1 VWGWAGV
8 LVLAVAALLV
18 TGLVLGPAG
27 TLDGLNA
34 AVRDALRDAPGVLGE
49 GDDVAE
55 LVADLGYRAVW
66 VPTALVLA
74 WFARW
79 RQLAV
84 YLGVVNVVAAVGHV
98 TAGDA
103 ALSRAVRSG
112 VTGSVDVV
120 AVPAWPILVVAVMLT
135 GSLFALLPHGRAR
148 RWGWAVGILVLA
160 GVAAERIAL
169 GFDPPVPSVGSA
181 VLGCSIAALAFLLL
195 APERE
200 FPVDYRRRIR
210 AHLELDRER
219 TGRVVAAVRD
229 QLGVEVTGVH
239 PYRLLGSRGST
250 PCRLTVAGPPGVLFG
265 KLYAT
270 PHLRSDRWYKLARV
284 LRYGRLEDEGPFAS
298 VRRLAEHEDY
308 LLRLLRDG
316 GVRVPEPFGVVEVL
330 PGREYL
336 LVTEFVPGA
345 VEILEALPGTTEPA
359 DDGAADAVVDDA
371 LAQVRRLWAAGAA
384 HRDIKPSNVLVQDGR
399 VVLVDVSFGEIR
411 PSRWRQDVD
420 LANMLLVL
428 ALLVGPERVVQ
439 RAVRVFEPRE
449 LAEALAASGS
459 VTVPRQLQRLVDES
473 GKDLP
478 AELRALLPEHPAIR
492 IQRWSAR
499 RLLLALATVGG
510 ILTVAVL
517 VTINLRAGGLL

>member
-1 VWGWAGV
+1 
-8 LVLAVAALLV
+8 
-18 TGLVLGPAG
+18 
-27 TLDGLNA
+27 
-34 AVRDALRDAPGVLGE
+34 
-49 GDDVAE
+49 
-55 LVADLGYRAVW
+55 
-66 VPTALVLA
+66 VPTAAVLA

-84 YLGVVNVVAAVGHV
+84 YVGVVNVVAAVGHV

-103 ALSRAVRSG
+103 ALSRAVRTG
-112 VTGSVDVV
+112 VTGSAEAL
-120 AVPAWPILVVAVMLT
+120 AVPAWPILVVAVMVT
-135 GSLFALLPHGRAR
+135 GSLFALLPRGRAR
-148 RWGWAVGILVLA
+148 RWGWVVGVLVLA
-160 GVAAERIAL
+160 GVAVERIAHGL
-169 GFDPPVPSVGSA
+169 DPAVPTLGSA

-210 AHLELDRER
+210 AHLELDEVR
-219 TGRVVAAVRD
+219 TRRVVTAVRD
-229 QLGVEVTGVH
+229 QLGVEVTAVH

-250 PCRLTVAGPPGVLFG
+250 PCRLTLAGGPPGVLFG

-308 LLRLLRDG
+308 MLRLLRDA
-316 GVRVPEPFGVVEVL
+316 GVRVPEPSGVVEVL

-336 LVTEFVPGA
+336 LVTEFVPDA
-345 VEILEALPGTTEPA
+345 VEILEAPP
-359 DDGAADAVVDDA
+359 DDALVDDA

-428 ALLVGPERVVQ
+428 ALLVGTERVVQ
-439 RAVRVFEPRE
+439 RAVRLFEPRE
-449 LAEALAASGS
+449 LAEAIAASGS
-459 VTVPRQLQRLVDES
+459 VTVPRQLQRLAAGS
-473 GKDLP
+473 GRDLL
-478 AELRALLPEHPAIR
+478 AEFRALLPEHPAIR
-492 IQRWSAR
+492 IQRWSVR
-499 RLLLALATVGG
+499 RVLLALATVGG
-510 ILTVAVL
+510 FVAAALL
-517 VTINLRAGGLL
+517 VMINLRAGGLL